1 VTALVLPLA
10 AAGLWGGILVAGLGD
25 EVPEAA
31 AVAVMLTGGVG
42 AVAGAAWWHVT
53 ERRRQERDH
62 VVAYLWAAAGSSS
75 GATPERSRHNGSTTH
90 RITAAVALAVAFG
103 LIGAG
108 WGALRRAHVSDSPL
122 SFIAGHLVRID
133 GSLATDPDRTMTG
146 WTAIVRAEVVTP
158 TVYTSAGSHRIHDG
172 VWINGRGRVP
182 ALSSGDRVSVEGML
196 APLRDSFGRYLAG
209 RGIPATLSVDRIRLL
224 GPPTNPA
231 LRAAT
236 ALRQKLGDSLL
247 RVLPA
252 KEAGL
257 VMGLTL
263 GDTSRLD
270 PDVEEDFRATGLS
283 HLTAVSGEN
292 VAMFLAPILA
302 VTGLLRL
309 GRRSRLLIGV
319 SAVVFFV
326 VLTRGEPSVLRAA
339 VMAGLTMLGVFL
351 GRPRSPPAIM
361 GGAVLILL
369 AFDPTLVYSIGF
381 QLSVAATAGMA
392 LLTGP
397 LSARMGFLPGP
408 IGLAAAATLGAQAGV
423 TPVILYHFGAVP
435 TVTLP
440 ANVLA
445 FPAVSPGM
453 LFGLAAGAIG
463 LVSEPVG
470 HAVGL
475 LAVAPLRYLETLA
488 DRLARSP
495 FPSITS
501 ATGRLALLALGIA
514 VVGAF
519 GWWIRRGAR
528 LSRRAVVIALLVLPG
543 FVWANAV
550 RAGTPDS
557 LQATFFEV
565 GWGDGAVV
573 RSPGGA
579 TILIDG
585 GADLDLVA
593 TKLAAL
599 GIRRIDVMVATH
611 PHADH
616 IAGLA
621 AVLARYPTGLVVDP
635 GCPAESPYYAAFLRA
650 VKGSGVPFRHP
661 RPPERLRVGDVIL
674 SVLGPQHCFVGTD
687 SDPNN
692 DSVVL
697 HVSAAGGSVL
707 FTGDVEEPAQAEL
720 LARYA
725 HALPAQVLKVP
736 HHGGNTNL
744 PAFLAA
750 TRARV
755 AVVSVGPNRYGH
767 PVPSVLATLRRDGMN
782 VYRTDRAG
790 DVTVEFDH
798 GRLLIESERG

>member
-1 VTALVLPLA
+1 
-10 AAGLWGGILVAGLGD
+10 
-25 EVPEAA
+25 
-31 AVAVMLTGGVG
+31 
-42 AVAGAAWWHVT
+42 
-53 ERRRQERDH
+53 
-62 VVAYLWAAAGSSS
+62 
-75 GATPERSRHNGSTTH
+75 
-90 RITAAVALAVAFG
+90 
-103 LIGAG
+103 
-108 WGALRRAHVSDSPL
+108 
-122 SFIAGHLVRID
+122 
-133 GSLATDPDRTMTG
+133 
-146 WTAIVRAEVVTP
+146 
-158 TVYTSAGSHRIHDG
+158 
-172 VWINGRGRVP
+172 
-182 ALSSGDRVSVEGML
+182 
-196 APLRDSFGRYLAG
+196 
-209 RGIPATLSVDRIRLL
+209 
-224 GPPTNPA
+224 
-231 LRAAT
+231 
-236 ALRQKLGDSLL
+236 
-247 RVLPA
+247 
-252 KEAGL
+252 
-257 VMGLTL
+257 
-263 GDTSRLD
+263 
-270 PDVEEDFRATGLS
+270 LS

-302 VTGLLRL
+302 LTGMLRL
-309 GRRSRLLIGV
+309 GRRSRFIIGAA
-319 SAVVFFV
+319 AVVFFV

-351 GRPRSPPAIM
+351 GRPRAPAAIM

-369 AFDPTLVYSIGF
+369 AFDPTLVYAIGF

-397 LSARMGFLPGP
+397 LSARFQFLPGP
-408 IGLAAAATLGAQAGV
+408 IGLAAAATLSAQAGV

-453 LFGLAAGAIG
+453 LFGLVAGAIG
-463 LVSEPVG
+463 LISRPLG
-470 HAVGL
+470 QAVGV

-495 FPSITS
+495 FPAITS
-501 ATGRLALLALGIA
+501 ATGKLALLAMGLA
-514 VVGAF
+514 LVGAF

-528 LSRRAVVIALLVLPG
+528 LSRRAVVVVLLVLPG
-543 FVWANAV
+543 FIWANAV
-550 RAGTPDS
+550 RAGTPDG

-565 GWGDGAVV
+565 GWGDGALV

-579 TILIDG
+579 TVLIDG

-599 GIRRIDVMVATH
+599 GVRRVDVMVASH

-621 AVLARYPTGLVVDP
+621 AVLARYPTGLVLDP
-635 GCPAESPYYAAFLRA
+635 GCPAESPYYGAFVRA
-650 VKGSGVPFRHP
+650 VKASGVPFRHP
-661 RPPERLRVGDVIL
+661 RPPERLRVGDLDL
-674 SVLGPQHCFVGTD
+674 SVLAPQHCFFGTD

-697 HVSAAGGSVL
+697 HISSADGSFL
-707 FTGDVEEPAQAEL
+707 FTGDVEEPAQQEL
-720 LARYA
+720 LADHAR
-725 HALPAQVLKVP
+725 ALPAAVLKVP

-750 TRARV
+750 VHARV

-767 PVPSVLATLRRDGMN
+767 PVPSVLATLRRNGMR
-782 VYRTDRAG
+782 VYRTDHAG

-798 GRLLIESERG
+798 GRLLIESGRG